1 MQPFMTAGE
10 TSLLDSFLKCAEHYV
25 EFGAGGS
32 TCFASR
38 RVKASVTA
46 VDSSREWLDK
56 VASFCAETTTPVQPR
71 LVLADIGPTGDWGFP
86 ADESHIASWPDYHE
100 AVWKHPAAKDS
111 DFFLVDG
118 RFRMACFMQI
128 LLRCRPDALIAIHDF
143 STRPQYHIVNEF
155 ARRVAWERDLS
166 IFLPRPDRSESQVR
180 ALLEQFRLDPA

>member
-10 TSLLDSFLKCAEHYV
+10 TTLLDGFLKCAEHYV

-46 VDSSREWLDK
+46 VDSSQKWLDK
-56 VASFCAETTTPVQPR
+56 VASYCAETATQIQPH

-86 ADESHIASWPDYHE
+86 TGTSHMKSWPDYHE
-100 AVWKHPAAKDS
+100 AIWQNPATRDT

-118 RFRMACFMQI
+118 RFRIACFMQI

-143 STRPQYHIVNEF
+143 
-155 ARRVAWERDLS
+155 RVKT
-166 IFLPRPDRSESQVR
+166 Q
-180 ALLEQFRLDPA
+180 